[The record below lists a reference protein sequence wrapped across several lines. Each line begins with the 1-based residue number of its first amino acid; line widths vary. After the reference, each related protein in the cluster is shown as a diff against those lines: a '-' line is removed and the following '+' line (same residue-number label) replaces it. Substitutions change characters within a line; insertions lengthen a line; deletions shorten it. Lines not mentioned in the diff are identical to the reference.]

1 MKQRQRF
8 EPWRQFLFS
17 TLLLLAM
24 GMAVTACSSEETED
38 FTIQFR
44 LEDENGNPKNEFRQG
59 ENIIFRLT
67 IYNNTDA
74 HYSINDWG
82 SLFGEDLFRVYSSNG
97 SDLGKS
103 WEINYYI
110 LDIMEYI
117 FAHDSRTFICPWMTD
132 ENLSPTYPL
141 VMKEEAIQH
150 LPIGDY
156 YTEFNLRLNENNVIH
171 CKQNFKIR

>member
-1 MKQRQRF
+1 MKRLLF
-8 EPWRQFLFS
+8 VPWRQLLFS
-17 TLLLLAM
+17 ALLLLAM

-82 SLFGEDLFRVYSSNG
+82 SLFGGKVLGNQLLYSFYNG
-97 SDLGKS
+97 IHL
-103 WEINYYI
+103 
-110 LDIMEYI
+110 
-117 FAHDSRTFICPWMTD
+117 CP
-132 ENLSPTYPL
+132 
-141 VMKEEAIQH
+141 
-150 LPIGDY
+150 
-156 YTEFNLRLNENNVIH
+156 
-171 CKQNFKIR
+171 